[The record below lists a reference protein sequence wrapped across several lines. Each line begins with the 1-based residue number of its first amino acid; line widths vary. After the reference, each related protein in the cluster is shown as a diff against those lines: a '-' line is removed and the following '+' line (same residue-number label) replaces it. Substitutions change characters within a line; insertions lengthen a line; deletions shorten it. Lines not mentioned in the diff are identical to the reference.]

1 MPNQKQNPMNLRQL
15 TYFRAVIEHG
25 SLAAASEVLHVAQPN
40 LSVAIRQLE
49 TAWGITLFDRV
60 GRGLVPTDAGR
71 LLHKQ
76 ASCLLGDA
84 AALEQEM
91 RAIGQGS
98 SARIRIGF
106 TAVSMEPITAMVAQM
121 RQDGSDITF
130 SLLQSEPQLLETMV
144 EMRQLDF
151 AVTHLPVA
159 NSSLHV
165 RLLAPL
171 KLMLVTRTDDA
182 RWAGD
187 GDIELKRL
195 SGVSLVL
202 LRRSAGVGIYDRLT
216 EAFAK
221 ANLYCAV
228 AADCTDL
235 TALYVLI
242 QRNVGVGL
250 LPTLGASKPQ
260 GFAARAV
267 LVELD
272 PGRLALIHPRGRRPI
287 PAVQRAID
295 LCRARLSS

>member
-1 MPNQKQNPMNLRQL
+1 MNLRQL
-15 TYFRAVIEHG
+15 TYFQAVIEHS

-71 LLHKQ
+71 ILYRK
-76 ASCLLGDA
+76 ASGLLGDA

-106 TAVSMEPITAMVAQM
+106 TAVSMEPIAAMVAQM
-121 RQDGSDITF
+121 RQEESDITF
-130 SLLQSEPQLLETMV
+130 SLQQGEPQLLETMV

-151 AVTHLPVA
+151 AITHLPVA
-159 NSSLHV
+159 NPSLHARV
-165 RLLAPL
+165 LAPL
-171 KLMLVTRTDDA
+171 KLVLITRTDDA
-182 RWAGD
+182 RWTGD
-187 GDIELKRL
+187 GDIEFKRL
-195 SGVSLVL
+195 SGAPLVL
-202 LRRSAGVGIYDRLT
+202 LRRSSGIGIYDRLT
-216 EAFAK
+216 EAFIK
-221 ANLYCAV
+221 ANLRCVV

-235 TALYVLI
+235 TGLYMLI

-250 LPTLGASKPQ
+250 LPTLGASKAPQ

-267 LVELD
+267 RAESN
-272 PGRLALIHPRGRRPI
+272 PERLALIHPRGRRPI

-295 LCRARLSS
+295 LCRTHLSS